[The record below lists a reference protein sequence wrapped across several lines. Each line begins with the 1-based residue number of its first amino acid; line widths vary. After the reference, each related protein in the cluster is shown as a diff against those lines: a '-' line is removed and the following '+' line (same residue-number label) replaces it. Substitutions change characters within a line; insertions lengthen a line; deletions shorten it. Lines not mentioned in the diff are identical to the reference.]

1 MRLESSFSAYVLDPL
16 MRYHSTNL
24 ALQDASDNTHKW
36 RKSGSERA
44 ILDMCHGKMPILY
57 AWTCSGLKRELN

>member
-36 RKSGSERA
+36 SKSGSERA
-44 ILDMCHGKMPILY
+44 IFGYVPQQNAHPVYTEIK
-57 AWTCSGLKRELN
+57 WT